1 MGPAMFCL
9 AVRPG
14 LTRFRQEFER
24 EGVETFEYT
33 DDTFL
38 GLMGITVNTI
48 RAFAF
53 LRRELEESDI
63 VVITWLYHQKT
74 TPRRPR
80 RFRSSIASTSA
91 LPTDE
96 G

>member
-1 MGPAMFCL
+1 MEVFAYTNDVSL
-9 AVRPG
+9 G
-14 LTRFRQEFER
+14 LTR
-24 EGVETFEYT
+24 VTA
-33 DDTFL
+33 
-38 GLMGITVNTI
+38 NTI